1 MRACTCLL
9 TIYHQTL
16 PHTLEKFQYVQY
28 VCVCVCVCLYVL
40 QIMRKLLSPTLTFT
54 PVRPCCHPVSIVTG
68 AGPARRAPRQTDRAN
83 GSCGLQ
89 QHSNGLS
96 PKALLTSIQ
105 HYVNPHHRNQH
116 FPPPPGL
123 TLSNN
128 GTKAHTNSYMGTK
141 SGPESSWTLQS
152 NLTINLFVLHIKIK
166 PRNTKLKTNI

>member
-9 TIYHQTL
+9 TLYHQML
-16 PHTLEKFQYVQY
+16 PHSFEKLQYVHEG
-28 VCVCVCVCLYVL
+28 VCVCLYVL

-54 PVRPCCHPVSIVTG
+54 PVRPCCHPVSNVTG

-83 GSCGLQ
+83 GSSGLQ
-89 QHSNGLS
+89 QHNNGLS

-105 HYVNPHHRNQH
+105 HHVNPHHRNQQ

-128 GTKAHTNSYMGTK
+128 GTKAHTNSYMGLRK
-141 SGPESSWTLQS
+141 
-152 NLTINLFVLHIKIK
+152 
-166 PRNTKLKTNI
+166 